1 MPYFEIVQGG
11 VPLLWCELATILILL
26 LVCWLFINR
35 KCSNK
40 RLRYLLYICLIIQIC
55 ILLFD
60 NHIGNL
66 LLGDDSRTYEYTGWR
81 LACGEFPETTVN
93 YSRYV
98 ILPIY
103 KLLRYRLPIVLGAL
117 NILLNILLNIQLY
130 NILNLLEINRKV
142 KITTMKILIFFP
154 LSLILRTSI
163 LRECLIVFLLVN
175 SFYYILLGIKFKD
188 NKCLIKCFCFLFL
201 GSFFHSGCIFI
212 SLGYIYILLKN
223 NMVKSKY
230 KICLLILIVLGVFML
245 KDIFLRKLAN
255 GNLETILKINNS
267 IRLKNANTGY
277 LRNIRTNSALDVILY
292 LPLFMVFFLF
302 SPMVF
307 EIKNLTSLGVF
318 LFNSS
323 IYFYLVINSIV
334 LLNKIKKY
342 LKKSDK
348 ILIIGLILSFIA
360 TIMVF
365 SVGTRNFGTAMRHR
379 DKIFFILVLVYTI
392 LKDRYL
398 KFRRKY

>member
-1 MPYFEIVQGG
+1 MPYYEIVQGG
-11 VPLLWCELATILILL
+11 VPLLWCELATILTLL
-26 LVCWLFINR
+26 LTCWLLINR
-35 KCSNK
+35 KCSDK
-40 RLRYLLYICLIIQIC
+40 RVKHLLYICLTIQIC

-98 ILPIY
+98 ISPIY
-103 KLLRYRLPIVLGAL
+103 RILRYRFPLILGAL
-117 NILLNILLNIQLY
+117 NILLNILLNIKLYKILKLLNINYKTQL
-130 NILNLLEINRKV
+130 IGMNLLF
-142 KITTMKILIFFP
+142 LFP

-163 LRECLIVFLLVN
+163 LRECLIVFFLVN
-175 SFYYILLGIKFKD
+175 SFYYILLGIKFKQTE
-188 NKCLIKCFCFLFL
+188 CLIKCFIFLLL
-201 GSFFHSGCIFI
+201 GSFFHSGCVFI

-223 NMVKSKY
+223 NMINSKY
-230 KICLLILIVLGVFML
+230 KVYLLILVILGVFIL
-245 KDIFLRKLAN
+245 KDILLKKLAN
-255 GNLETILKINNS
+255 GNLETVLKINNS
-267 IRLKNANTGY
+267 IRLRNANTGY
-277 LRNIRTNSALDVILY
+277 LRDIRTNSALDVILY

-307 EIKNLTSLGVF
+307 EIKNVITLGVF

-323 IYFYLVINSIV
+323 IYFYVSIKCWIWWT
-334 LLNKIKKY
+334 KIKKK
-342 LKKSDK
+342 LRKQER
-348 ILIIGLILSFIA
+348 ILLIGLFISFIVTVA
-360 TIMVF
+360 VF

-379 DKIFFILVLVYTI
+379 DKIFFILIIMYMI

-398 KFRRKY
+398 RLKRKY